1 MKAALAQAIGLVA
14 MAIAILSFQQK
25 TQKRILLMQFCSST
39 LFTLHYGL
47 IGAAMGSIL
56 NGIGIVRA
64 AIFAQRDTKKWA
76 ASPVWIP
83 VFIALFAGAYALNF
97 TVLGKEATVRNLLL
111 EILPVIGMTAT
122 TISFRM
128 EKAGQVRLFSL
139 ISSPLWLI
147 YNACSGS
154 LGGAITEIFSLCS
167 IFIGILRLDRKRK
180 TN

>member
-1 MKAALAQAIGLVA
+1 MT
-14 MAIAILSFQQK
+14 IAILSFQQK

-47 IGAAMGSIL
+47 IGAAMGCIL

-64 AIFAQRDTKKWA
+64 AIFAQRNTKKWA

-83 VFIALFAGAYALNF
+83 VFIALFVGTYALNF

-111 EILPVIGMTAT
+111 EVLPVIGMTAT

-139 ISSPLWLI
+139 ISSPMWLI
-147 YNACSGS
+147 YNVCSGS
-154 LGGAITEIFSLCS
+154 LGGSITEIFSLCS